1 MIPPIVALFWYDI
14 TATRW
19 ICLGLFVTGALTDI
33 LDGYVARSMGQTSHF
48 GQFLDPIAD
57 KLLVG
62 AVILMLVA
70 FDRLYGLAILPGLVI
85 LCREILVSGLRE
97 FLGQVQIRMPV
108 SRLAK
113 LKTVIQMT
121 ALGFLI
127 VGDAGPDLLATVLIG
142 EICLWV
148 AALLTIITGYDY
160 LRAGLLHFTN
170 SSKEF
175 SQKSDNKANQ
185 VKAVGNTR

>member
-1 MIPPIVALFWYDI
+1 
-14 TATRW
+14 
-19 ICLGLFVTGALTDI
+19 
-33 LDGYVARSMGQTSHF
+33 
-48 GQFLDPIAD
+48 
-57 KLLVG
+57 
-62 AVILMLVA
+62 MLVA